1 MQIVAISA
9 DSAKDS
15 ATYAKNNGIR
25 FPLLNDGA
33 STVMSAYGVRMV
45 DTPIAVPA
53 TFLVNTERVV
63 VWSHIGATQ
72 RDFADIDALQAA
84 IAGLPP

>member
-1 MQIVAISA
+1 
-9 DSAKDS
+9 
-15 ATYAKNNGIR
+15 
-25 FPLLNDGA
+25 
-33 STVMSAYGVRMV
+33 MSAYGVRMV

>member
-15 ATYAKNNGIR
+15 ATYAKTNGIR

-53 TFLVNTERVV
+53 TFLVNTDRVV

-84 IAGLPP
+84 IAGLPQ